1 MAWGSFAKKLK
12 GFGQKIASGI
22 QQGAQF
28 VQQKVLP
35 GARKVLDV
43 VAPFVPYGDEIKN
56 IVDTV
61 DKYTKKPSQGELP
74 DDVRDWVQSKI
85 RV

>member
-1 MAWGSFAKKLK
+1 MAWGVFKKIK
-12 GFGQKIASGI
+12 DFGKKVISGV
-22 QQGAQF
+22 QQGAKF
-28 VQQKVLP
+28 VQEKVLP

-61 DKYTKKPSQGELP
+61 DKYSKPVSKGELP
-74 DDVRDWVQSKI
+74 DDVRDWVQSKL